1 MDRRIIDGHAHILP
15 RRPLPWHDALSGTT
29 LHPCGR
35 LENRDGSFRWRMPP
49 YFCDS
54 AFPAQALLALMDAHG
69 VSHAVVMVGLEEQ
82 TEEIA
87 LDVAARHPER
97 LRAAVSLP
105 PQKDSAERLQR
116 LWQRGVRLLKFEMRS
131 LAEIYPSVTLCDPA
145 YEQVLAQAERLGIPV
160 VVDPGP
166 VDFACYRPDCLREQL
181 EKHPGLRLVL
191 CHLAMPPT
199 AKQRSPEL
207 IRRWRDMISLAE
219 RFDVS
224 FDMSAMPDLFPPYPF
239 AGAHP
244 YLREIYECV
253 GAQRLIWG
261 SDVPGTLNHAAY
273 EQMIHM
279 VDAVDF
285 FTGDDKRQVLY
296 ETARRVYFSE

>member
-1 MDRRIIDGHAHILP
+1 MNGNIIDGHVHVLP
-15 RRPLPWHDALSGTT
+15 RRPLPWRDSVNGTT
-29 LHPCGR
+29 LRPYGQ
-35 LENRDGSFRWRMPP
+35 LENRDGSLRRRMPP

-69 VSHAVVMVGLEEQ
+69 VSCAVVMAGLDDQ
-82 TEEIA
+82 TETSA
-87 LDVAARHPER
+87 LDLVERCPDR

-105 PQKDSAERLQR
+105 PQKDSAERLEW
-116 LWQRGVRLLKFEMRS
+116 LWQRGIRLLKFEMRS
-131 LAEIYPSVTLCDPA
+131 LTELYPSITLCEPA
-145 YEQVLAQAERLGIPV
+145 YERVLDRAERLGIPV

-199 AKQRSPEL
+199 AGKETEEL
-207 IRRWRDMISLAE
+207 LRRWRDMVSLAE

-224 FDMSAMPDLFPPYPF
+224 FDLSAMPDLFPPYPF

-253 GAQRLIWG
+253 GARRLIWG

-273 EQMIHM
+273 EQMIDM
-279 VDAVDF
+279 VEAVDF